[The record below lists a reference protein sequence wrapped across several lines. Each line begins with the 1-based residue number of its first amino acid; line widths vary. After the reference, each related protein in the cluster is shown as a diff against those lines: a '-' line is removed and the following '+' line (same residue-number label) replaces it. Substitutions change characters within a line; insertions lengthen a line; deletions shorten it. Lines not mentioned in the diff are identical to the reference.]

1 MLSNILFN
9 FMHLYKITGHK
20 SWHHILGFLT
30 STLTLA
36 DVLSTYFHQFYAPDY
51 EIPFGG

>member
-1 MLSNILFN
+1 MLSNILSN
-9 FMHLYKITGHK
+9 FMHIYKITGHK
-20 SWHHILGFLT
+20 SWHQISGLLT

-51 EIPFGG
+51 EIPLGG